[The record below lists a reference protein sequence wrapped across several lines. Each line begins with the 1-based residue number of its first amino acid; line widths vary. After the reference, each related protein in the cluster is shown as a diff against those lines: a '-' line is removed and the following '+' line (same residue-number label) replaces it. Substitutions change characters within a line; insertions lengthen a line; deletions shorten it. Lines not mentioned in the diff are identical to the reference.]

1 MKKSPIQL
9 NILATTVL
17 LTLSY
22 NANAVTFP
30 LPPEANGLIGNP
42 ADRKIVKATKAETLL
57 DIARQHDL
65 GQNQIVWANKK
76 VDRWL
81 PSKEVEYT
89 KLDKEGNKVISK
101 GKGKDI
107 FIPRSYLLPKIK
119 REGIVLNLPEY
130 RMYYYHN
137 GQVTTHPI
145 SIGRQDWNT
154 PLGRTR
160 IIKKTK
166 NPTWTPPAS
175 IRREHAALGDILPA
189 VWPAGPNN
197 PLGLYKMSLG
207 RAGYLIHST
216 NKPLGVGMRVSHGC
230 IRMYP
235 EDIERIFPSIKEG
248 TVVQILNNP
257 IKVGWSNN
265 GLYISVHP
273 DLDDVPRSYQARL
286 SKAMA
291 LIQEASAGEPVSI
304 SGSLLKKALTESN
317 GIPVA
322 LHKGA
327 RVLSPLLMD
336 TLPSSQ
342 LAPSSSIKTFQAKPA
357 TAIKSRSIQA
367 KTATAGTL
375 PPPPTNIG
383 AKKASLAPQPKKITV
398 PLSKKVAKTTAP
410 PKLKKEV
417 VKTATLETKKPVL
430 KTTALVSKKEVI
442 KKAVPKAKKQIV
454 NATPPVL
461 KKKVVNVPKKPYVP
475 TPIATPRL
483 KAPPPKVIT
492 PSNGYSG
499 ASNSTVK
506 TAQPTR
512 SSLPPPPRLKKTP
525 KKVAKKPAPSLKAAP
540 KLKAKAPKAAPK
552 LKAKTPKAPLPRLNK
567 KPEPEFSIL
576 KGAR

>member
-1 MKKSPIQL
+1 
-9 NILATTVL
+9 
-17 LTLSY
+17 
-22 NANAVTFP
+22 
-30 LPPEANGLIGNP
+30 
-42 ADRKIVKATKAETLL
+42 
-57 DIARQHDL
+57 DIARQYDL

-130 RMYYYHN
+130 RLYYYRN

-145 SIGRQDWNT
+145 SIGRQNWNT

-189 VWPAGPNN
+189 VWPAGPDN

-248 TVVQILNNP
+248 TVVQILNQP

-273 DLDDVPRSYQARL
+273 DLDDKQQRGYQTRL
-286 SKAMA
+286 AEAMR
-291 LIQEASAGEPVSI
+291 LIQEASVGELI
-304 SGSLLKKALTESN
+304 NIHGSLLKKALTESN

-322 LHKGA
+322 LYKGTRA
-327 RVLSPLLMD
+327 LPPLLMD
-336 TLPSSQ
+336 NVPQSQ
-342 LAPSSSIKTFQAKPA
+342 SAPTPVKKFEAKPVA
-357 TAIKSRSIQA
+357 STAIAPKKSPTKPRSIQS
-367 KTATAGTL
+367 KSHLAGTR
-375 PPPPTNIG
+375 PPPPVSVGVKT
-383 AKKASLAPQPKKITV
+383 SLQPKEVT
-398 PLSKKVAKTTAP
+398 PPSKK
-410 PKLKKEV
+410 V
-417 VKTATLETKKPVL
+417 VKTAVPIPKKAVVKKATIAIKKPVL
-430 KTTALVSKKEVI
+430 KATALVGKKE
-442 KKAVPKAKKQIV
+442 AV
-454 NATPPVL
+454 
-461 KKKVVNVPKKPYVP
+461 KKVTPKVPKKAPKKAYVP
-475 TPIATPRL
+475 TPVAPPRL
-483 KAPPPKVIT
+483 KAIQPKVSK
-492 PSNGYSG
+492 PRNGYTESR
-499 ASNSTVK
+499 NSTVK
-506 TAQPTR
+506 SAKPTR
-512 SSLPPPPRLKKTP
+512 SALPPPPRLKKIP
-525 KKVAKKPAPSLKAAP
+525 KAVVKKPTPLP
-540 KLKAKAPKAAPK
+540 KIKAPVS
-552 LKAKTPKAPLPRLNK
+552 KAPLPRLNK
-567 KPEPEFSIL
+567 KTTPEFSIL